1 MHMHKMDC
9 LYVKGASVSLV
20 IENTWSLQAF
30 ILSKIL
36 ALSKQ
41 METIS
46 VGKEINLP
54 LVKMGF

>member
-1 MHMHKMDC
+1 MHKMDC
-9 LYVKGASVSLV
+9 LYVKGAPVSLV